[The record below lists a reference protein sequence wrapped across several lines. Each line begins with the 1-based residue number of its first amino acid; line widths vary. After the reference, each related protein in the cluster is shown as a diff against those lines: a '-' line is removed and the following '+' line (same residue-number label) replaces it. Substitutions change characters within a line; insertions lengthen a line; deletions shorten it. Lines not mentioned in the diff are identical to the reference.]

1 MTQKIKV
8 PDGGNVSPG
17 ENFDWENQSGVPVSI
32 TGTGSFLTLSSYSVA
47 AKNGTTPGTT
57 PATVKNPCVAGE
69 YTYSETNNPM
79 GTNPKMTVT

>member
-8 PDGGNVSPG
+8 PDGGTVSQG
-17 ENFDWENQSGVPVSI
+17 ENFDWENHSAVPVAI

-47 AKNGTTPGTT
+47 AKVGTTPGTT
-57 PATVKNPCVAGE
+57 PATVKNPCVPGE